1 MGAQV
6 ALHLRGHV
14 VGEVLRQAL
23 DDRDTALDVSSRRA
37 ADCRH
42 QPIVAGTSS
51 PFHRRCGN
59 VFVVRLDLGSP
70 VRCTDDAFGELADV
84 VIDPTS
90 RCVTHLV
97 VQPSRPSEPAR
108 LVPIEMASGG
118 EAADETIVLDRSI
131 EEISQLEEVRE
142 TAYLRMGEF
151 PVEDPDWQVGVEE
164 ILAQPYYQSL
174 DAAGVAPIAYDDHVT
189 WTYDRI
195 PKGEV
200 EIRRASPVTSSDG
213 HHLGHVDGFMVDGRD
228 HIGHLVLEHGHL
240 WGKREVVIPIGA
252 VARVETDAVVLTL
265 SKDEVG
271 ALESHR
277 VHRWRN

>member
-1 MGAQV
+1 M
-6 ALHLRGHV
+6 
-14 VGEVLRQAL
+14 
-23 DDRDTALDVSSRRA
+23 
-37 ADCRH
+37 
-42 QPIVAGTSS
+42 
-51 PFHRRCGN
+51 
-59 VFVVRLDLGSP
+59 RLDLGSP

-97 VQPSRPSEPAR
+97 VQPRRLSEPAR

-118 EAADETIVLDRSI
+118 EAANETIVLDGSI

-142 TAYLRMGEF
+142 TAYLRLGEF

-164 ILAQPYYQSL
+164 ILAQPYYQSF

-189 WTYDRI
+189 LTYDRI

-213 HHLGHVDGFMVDGRD
+213 HHLGHVDGFVVDGRE

>member
-1 MGAQV
+1 M
-6 ALHLRGHV
+6 
-14 VGEVLRQAL
+14 
-23 DDRDTALDVSSRRA
+23 
-37 ADCRH
+37 
-42 QPIVAGTSS
+42 
-51 PFHRRCGN
+51 
-59 VFVVRLDLGSP
+59 RLDLGSP

-90 RCVTHLV
+90 RRVTHLV
-97 VQPSRPSEPAR
+97 VQPRRASEPAR
-108 LVPIEMASGG
+108 LVPIGRASGG
-118 EAADETIVLDRSI
+118 DEAGATIMLDGSVKD
-131 EEISQLEEVRE
+131 ISQLEEVRE
-142 TAYLRMGEF
+142 TAYLRLGEF

-164 ILAQPYYQSL
+164 ILAHPYYESF
-174 DAAGVAPIAYDDHVT
+174 DAVGVPPAAYDDHVT

-213 HHLGHVDGFMVDGRD
+213 HHLGHVDGFMVDDRE

-240 WGKREVVIPIGA
+240 WGKREIVIPIGT

-265 SKDEVG
+265 SRDEVG

>member
-1 MGAQV
+1 MF
-6 ALHLRGHV
+6 L
-14 VGEVLRQAL
+14 
-23 DDRDTALDVSSRRA
+23 
-37 ADCRH
+37 
-42 QPIVAGTSS
+42 
-51 PFHRRCGN
+51 
-59 VFVVRLDLGSP
+59 VRLDLGSP

-97 VQPSRPSEPAR
+97 VQPRRPSEPAR

-118 EAADETIVLDRSI
+118 EAADETIVLDGSI

-142 TAYLRMGEF
+142 TAYLRLGEF

-164 ILAQPYYQSL
+164 ILAQPYYQSF

-213 HHLGHVDGFMVDGRD
+213 HQLGHVDGLMVDGRE